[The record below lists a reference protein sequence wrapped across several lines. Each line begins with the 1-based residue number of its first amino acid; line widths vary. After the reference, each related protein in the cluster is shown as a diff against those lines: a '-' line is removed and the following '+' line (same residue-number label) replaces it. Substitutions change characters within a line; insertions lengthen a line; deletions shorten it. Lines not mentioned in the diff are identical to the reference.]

1 MRPLVPAVAILIL
14 VFTPAARAQSDT
26 GTEHAQWSM
35 AIGPTIGGLLLDP
48 HLNDY
53 RWDTSPT
60 LQSGAQATVFHGR
73 FGLGARASFARTSQQ
88 SGIPG
93 ETTAPDVNLTGLALA
108 GQVRALTVRGIG
120 LWGTAYGGRLHLG
133 YHPDR
138 LTFEPGGPTQ
148 PVTVAYDPV
157 SAWDFGLGIEI
168 RGDLTRQMALA
179 LQAERSSFSL
189 DTAHRRGDEIV
200 EARERFYSWG
210 LRLQVSWCVDL
221 K

>member
-1 MRPLVPAVAILIL
+1 MVIPFI
-14 VFTPAARAQSDT
+14 AAAAHAQSDADT
-26 GTEHAQWSM
+26 GRAHWSM

-48 HLNDY
+48 HLGDY

-60 LQSGAQATVFHGR
+60 LQSGAQATVFRGR
-73 FGLGARASFARTSQQ
+73 FGLGARASFAQTSQE

-93 ETTAPDVNLTGLALA
+93 ETTAPDVNLTGLAFV
-108 GQVRALTVRGIG
+108 GQVRALSVRGIG

-133 YHPDR
+133 YHPDQ

-148 PVTVAYDPV
+148 PVTVTYDPL
-157 SAWDFGLGIEI
+157 SEWDFGLGIEI